1 MEKSRNGLFLQYLMS
16 VGSVVGGAGTAFMAL
31 ATVCVFV
38 DLNQLAIAAI
48 MILGTVGIAIL
59 NTLLSAKLFRWYNTE
74 RAIRL
79 ALESH
84 VAYKEALM
92 ENCRYRHAVIFPFV
106 GSIITLMGNMLG
118 YESQVVFWVTG
129 GICTL
134 LYIASLCVMGAVA
147 WTSLH
152 WYLERLP
159 ENDQQIRIWYRD
171 KDYGGVKIKSALL
184 LPVTEAP
191 GLYW

>member
-1 MEKSRNGLFLQYLMS
+1 MEDY
-16 VGSVVGGAGTAFMAL
+16 
-31 ATVCVFV
+31 
-38 DLNQLAIAAI
+38 
-48 MILGTVGIAIL
+48 
-59 NTLLSAKLFRWYNTE
+59 
-74 RAIRL
+74 
-79 ALESH
+79 
-84 VAYKEALM
+84 
-92 ENCRYRHAVIFPFV
+92 RYRHAVIFPFV
-106 GSIITLMGNMLG
+106 GSIITLMGSMLG

-147 WTSLH
+147 WTSLR